1 MTVETSL
8 QYELTPFQK
17 SIFSTVIYQVPELEQ
32 FFFQGF
38 PRELDVNILKHFNMF
53 LQIGCSRHLMLT
65 ACEVSDIHHSA
76 DNSKMKLIYV
86 SITVKISRHLVIW
99 HPF

>member
-17 SIFSTVIYQVPELEQ
+17 LIFSTVIYQVPELEQ
-32 FFFQGF
+32 CFFQGF
-38 PRELDVNILKHFNMF
+38 PRELDVNILKHMF

-65 ACEVSDIHHSA
+65 ACEVFDIHHSA